1 MASSSTQ
8 VLAKALK
15 LSAVL
20 VVAVAA
26 LCSLVGYL
34 IVGIDGV
41 LTALLGAAIAL
52 VFTSMTLL
60 SVLFGARLPL
70 GGFYGL
76 VLGGWLLKV
85 VLFAVLLA
93 ALQRMEFIHGLT
105 LFFAI
110 VISVLGSL
118 GIDSWV
124 VLRSRIPTIDSR
136 D

>member
-8 VLAKALK
+8 VFAKALK
-15 LSAVL
+15 LSALL
-20 VVAVAA
+20 VVSVAVI
-26 LCSLVGYL
+26 CSIVGFLV
-34 IVGIDGV
+34 VGIDG
-41 LTALLGAAIAL
+41 LWTALIGAAIAL
-52 VFTSMTLL
+52 VFTSLTVL

-76 VLGGWLLKV
+76 VLGGWLLKI
-85 VLFAVLLA
+85 VLFAVLMA
-93 ALQRMEFIHGLT
+93 ALQRMDFIHGPT

-110 VISVLGSL
+110 VLSVLGSL

>member
-8 VLAKALK
+8 VFAKALK
-15 LSAVL
+15 LSALLVISVAVICSIIGFL
-20 VVAVAA
+20 VVGV
-26 LCSLVGYL
+26 
-34 IVGIDGV
+34 DG
-41 LTALLGAAIAL
+41 LWTALIGSAIAL
-52 VFTSMTLL
+52 VFTSLTVL

-76 VLGGWLLKV
+76 VLGGWLLKI
-85 VLFAVLLA
+85 VLFAVLMA
-93 ALQRMEFIHGLT
+93 ALQRMDFIHGPT

-110 VISVLGSL
+110 VLSVLGSL

>member
-8 VLAKALK
+8 VFGKALK
-15 LSAVL
+15 LSALL
-20 VVAVAA
+20 VVSVAVI
-26 LCSLVGYL
+26 CSIIGFLV
-34 IVGIDGV
+34 VGIGG
-41 LTALLGAAIAL
+41 LWTALIGSAIAL
-52 VFTSMTLL
+52 VFTSLTVL

-85 VLFAVLLA
+85 VLFAVLMA
-93 ALQRMEFIHGLT
+93 ALQRMDFIHGPT

-110 VISVLGSL
+110 VLSVLGSL

>member
-1 MASSSTQ
+1 VASSSTQ
-8 VLAKALK
+8 VFAKALK
-15 LSAVL
+15 LSALL
-20 VVAVAA
+20 VVSVAVIG
-26 LCSLVGYL
+26 SLIGFLVVG
-34 IVGIDGV
+34 VDG
-41 LTALLGAAIAL
+41 LWTALIGSAIAL
-52 VFTSMTLL
+52 VFTSLTVL

-76 VLGGWLLKV
+76 VLGGWLLKI
-85 VLFAVLLA
+85 VLFAVLMA
-93 ALQRMEFIHGLT
+93 ALQRMDFIHGPT

-110 VISVLGSL
+110 VLSVLGSL

>member
-1 MASSSTQ
+1 VATSSTQ
-8 VLAKALK
+8 VFTKALK
-15 LSAVL
+15 LSAIL

-34 IVGIDGV
+34 LVGTDGV

-52 VFTSMTLL
+52 VFTSMTIL

-85 VLFAVLLA
+85 VLFGVLLA
-93 ALQRMEFIHGLT
+93 VLQRMDFIHGPT

-110 VISVLGSL
+110 VLSVLGSL

-124 VLRSRIPTIDSR
+124 VLRARIPTVESGD
-136 D
+136 

>member
-26 LCSLVGYL
+26 LCSLAGYL

-93 ALQRMEFIHGLT
+93 ALQRMDFIHGPT

-110 VISVLGSL
+110 VLSVLGSL

>member
-8 VLAKALK
+8 VFSKALK
-15 LSAVL
+15 LSALL
-20 VVAVAA
+20 VVSVAA
-26 LCSLVGYL
+26 IGSLIGFLVVG
-34 IVGIDGV
+34 VDG
-41 LTALLGAAIAL
+41 LWTALIGSAIAL
-52 VFTSMTLL
+52 VFTSLTVL

-76 VLGGWLLKV
+76 VLGGWLLKI
-85 VLFAVLLA
+85 VLFAVLMA
-93 ALQRMEFIHGLT
+93 ALQRMDFIHGPT

-110 VISVLGSL
+110 VLSVLGSL

>member
-8 VLAKALK
+8 VFAKALN
-15 LSAVL
+15 LSALL
-20 VVAVAA
+20 VVSVAVI
-26 LCSLVGYL
+26 CSIIGYL
-34 IVGIDGV
+34 VVGVDG
-41 LTALLGAAIAL
+41 LWTALIGSAIAL
-52 VFTSMTLL
+52 VFTSLTVL

-76 VLGGWLLKV
+76 VLGGWLLKI
-85 VLFAVLLA
+85 VLFAVLMA
-93 ALQRMEFIHGLT
+93 ALQRMDFIHGPT

-110 VISVLGSL
+110 VLSVLGSL
-118 GIDSWV
+118 SIDSWV

>member
-20 VVAVAA
+20 VVSVAA

-93 ALQRMEFIHGLT
+93 ALQRMEFIHGPT

>member
-1 MASSSTQ
+1 MATSSTQ
-8 VLAKALK
+8 VFTKALK
-15 LSAVL
+15 LSAIL

-26 LCSLVGYL
+26 ICSLVGYL
-34 IVGIDGV
+34 LVGTDGV

-52 VFTSMTLL
+52 VFTSMTIL

-85 VLFAVLLA
+85 VLFGVLLA
-93 ALQRMEFIHGLT
+93 ALQRMDFIHGPT

-110 VISVLGSL
+110 VLSVLGSL

-124 VLRSRIPTIDSR
+124 VLRARIPTVESGD
-136 D
+136 

>member
-93 ALQRMEFIHGLT
+93 ALQRMEFIHGPT

>member
-1 MASSSTQ
+1 VASSSTQ

-26 LCSLVGYL
+26 LCSLVGFL

-93 ALQRMEFIHGLT
+93 ALQRMDFIHGPT

-110 VISVLGSL
+110 VLSVLGSL

>member
-8 VLAKALK
+8 VFAKALK
-15 LSAVL
+15 LSALL
-20 VVAVAA
+20 VVSVAVI
-26 LCSLVGYL
+26 CSIVGFLV
-34 IVGIDGV
+34 VGIDG
-41 LTALLGAAIAL
+41 LWTALIGAAIAL
-52 VFTSMTLL
+52 VFTSLTVL

-76 VLGGWLLKV
+76 VLGGWLLKI
-85 VLFAVLLA
+85 VLFAVLLS
-93 ALQRMEFIHGLT
+93 ALQRMDFIHGPT

-110 VISVLGSL
+110 VLSVLGSL

>member
-8 VLAKALK
+8 VFANALK
-15 LSAVL
+15 LSALL
-20 VVAVAA
+20 VGSVAVI
-26 LCSLVGYL
+26 CSMIGFLV
-34 IVGIDGV
+34 VGIDG
-41 LTALLGAAIAL
+41 LWTALIGAAIAL
-52 VFTSMTLL
+52 VFTSLTVL

-76 VLGGWLLKV
+76 VLGGWLLKI
-85 VLFAVLLA
+85 VLFALLMA
-93 ALQRMEFIHGLT
+93 ALQRMDFIHGPT

-110 VISVLGSL
+110 VLSVLGSL
-118 GIDSWV
+118 SIDSWV

>member
-8 VLAKALK
+8 VFAKALK
-15 LSAVL
+15 LSALL
-20 VVAVAA
+20 VGSVAVI
-26 LCSLVGYL
+26 CSIIGFLV
-34 IVGIDGV
+34 VGIDG
-41 LTALLGAAIAL
+41 LWTALIGAAIAL
-52 VFTSMTLL
+52 VFTSLTVL

-76 VLGGWLLKV
+76 VLGGWLLKI
-85 VLFAVLLA
+85 VLFALLMA
-93 ALQRMEFIHGLT
+93 ALQRMDFIHGPT

-110 VISVLGSL
+110 VLSVLGSL
-118 GIDSWV
+118 SIDSWV

>member
-8 VLAKALK
+8 VFAKALK
-15 LSAVL
+15 LSALL
-20 VVAVAA
+20 VVSVAVI
-26 LCSLVGYL
+26 CSIIGYL
-34 IVGIDGV
+34 VVGVDG
-41 LTALLGAAIAL
+41 LWTALIGSAIAL
-52 VFTSMTLL
+52 VFTSLTVL

-76 VLGGWLLKV
+76 VLGGWLLKIV
-85 VLFAVLLA
+85 VFAVLMA
-93 ALQRMEFIHGLT
+93 ALQRMDFIHGPT

-110 VISVLGSL
+110 VLSVLGSL
-118 GIDSWV
+118 SIDSWV

>member
-26 LCSLVGYL
+26 LCSLVGFL
-34 IVGIDGV
+34 IVGIEGV

-93 ALQRMEFIHGLT
+93 ALQRMEFIHGPT

-110 VISVLGSL
+110 VLSVLGSL

>member
-8 VLAKALK
+8 VFAKALK
-15 LSAVL
+15 LSALL
-20 VVAVAA
+20 VVSVAVI
-26 LCSLVGYL
+26 CSIIGFLV
-34 IVGIDGV
+34 VGVDG
-41 LTALLGAAIAL
+41 LWTALIGAAIAL
-52 VFTSMTLL
+52 VFTSLTVL

-76 VLGGWLLKV
+76 VLGGWLLKI
-85 VLFAVLLA
+85 VLFAVLMA
-93 ALQRMEFIHGLT
+93 ALQRMDFIHGPT

-110 VISVLGSL
+110 VLSVLGSL

-124 VLRSRIPTIDSR
+124 VLRSRIPTIDLR

>member
-8 VLAKALK
+8 VFAKALK
-15 LSAVL
+15 LSVLL
-20 VVAVAA
+20 VVSVAVI
-26 LCSLVGYL
+26 CSIIGYL
-34 IVGIDGV
+34 VVGVDG
-41 LTALLGAAIAL
+41 LWTALIGSAIAL
-52 VFTSMTLL
+52 VFTSLTVL

-76 VLGGWLLKV
+76 VLGGWLLKI
-85 VLFAVLLA
+85 VLFALLMA
-93 ALQRMEFIHGLT
+93 ALQRMDFIHGPT

-110 VISVLGSL
+110 VLSVLGSL
-118 GIDSWV
+118 SIDSWV

>member
-8 VLAKALK
+8 VFAKALK
-15 LSAVL
+15 LSALL
-20 VVAVAA
+20 VVSVGVV
-26 LCSLVGYL
+26 CSVVGYFLVGT
-34 IVGIDGV
+34 DGV

-52 VFTSMTLL
+52 VFTSMTIL

-85 VLFAVLLA
+85 VLFGVLLA
-93 ALQRMEFIHGLT
+93 GLQRMDFIHGPT

-110 VISVLGSL
+110 VLSVLGSL

-124 VLRSRIPTIDSR
+124 VLRSQIPTIDSR

>member
-26 LCSLVGYL
+26 LCSLVGFL

-93 ALQRMEFIHGLT
+93 ALQRMDFIHGPT

-110 VISVLGSL
+110 VLSVLGSL

>member
-1 MASSSTQ
+1 MVTSSTQ
-8 VLAKALK
+8 AFTKALK
-15 LSAVL
+15 LSALL
-20 VVAVAA
+20 VVSVAA
-26 LCSLVGYL
+26 ICSLVGYL
-34 IVGIDGV
+34 LVGIDGV

-52 VFTSMTLL
+52 VFTSMTIL
-60 SVLFGARLPL
+60 SVLFGAKLPL

-85 VLFAVLLA
+85 VLFAFLLA
-93 ALQRMEFIHGLT
+93 ALQRMDFIHGPT

-110 VISVLGSL
+110 VLSVLGSL

-124 VLRSRIPTIDSR
+124 VLRSRIPTVESR

>member
-8 VLAKALK
+8 VFAKALK
-15 LSAVL
+15 LSALL
-20 VVAVAA
+20 VVSVAVI
-26 LCSLVGYL
+26 CSIIGYL
-34 IVGIDGV
+34 VVGVDG
-41 LTALLGAAIAL
+41 LWTALIGSAIAL
-52 VFTSMTLL
+52 VFTSLTVL

-76 VLGGWLLKV
+76 VLGGWLLKI
-85 VLFAVLLA
+85 VLFALLMG
-93 ALQRMEFIHGLT
+93 ALQRMDFIHGPT

-110 VISVLGSL
+110 VLSVLGSL
-118 GIDSWV
+118 SIDSWV

>member
-1 MASSSTQ
+1 MATSSTQ
-8 VLAKALK
+8 VFTKALK
-15 LSAVL
+15 LSAIL

-34 IVGIDGV
+34 LVGTDGV

-52 VFTSMTLL
+52 VFTSMTIL

-85 VLFAVLLA
+85 VLFGVLLA
-93 ALQRMEFIHGLT
+93 VLQRMDFIHGPT

-110 VISVLGSL
+110 VLSVLGSL

-124 VLRSRIPTIDSR
+124 VLRARIPTVESGD
-136 D
+136 

>member
-76 VLGGWLLKV
+76 VLGGWLIKV

-93 ALQRMEFIHGLT
+93 ALQRMEFIHGPT

>member
-8 VLAKALK
+8 VFAKALK
-15 LSAVL
+15 LSALL
-20 VVAVAA
+20 VVSVAVI
-26 LCSLVGYL
+26 CSIIGYL
-34 IVGIDGV
+34 LVGIDG
-41 LTALLGAAIAL
+41 LWTALIGAAIAL
-52 VFTSMTLL
+52 VFTSLTVL

-76 VLGGWLLKV
+76 VLGGWLLKI
-85 VLFAVLLA
+85 VLFAVLMA
-93 ALQRMEFIHGLT
+93 ALQRMEFIHGPT

-110 VISVLGSL
+110 VLSVLGSL

>member
-8 VLAKALK
+8 VFAKALK
-15 LSAVL
+15 LSALL
-20 VVAVAA
+20 VVSVAVI
-26 LCSLVGYL
+26 CSIIGFLV
-34 IVGIDGV
+34 VGVDG
-41 LTALLGAAIAL
+41 LWTALIGSAIAL
-52 VFTSMTLL
+52 VFTSLTVL

-76 VLGGWLLKV
+76 VLGGWLLKI
-85 VLFAVLLA
+85 VLFAVLMA
-93 ALQRMEFIHGLT
+93 ALQRMDFIHGPT

-110 VISVLGSL
+110 VLSVLGSL

>member
-1 MASSSTQ
+1 MASSNTQ
-8 VLAKALK
+8 VFAKALK
-15 LSAVL
+15 LSALL
-20 VVAVAA
+20 VVSVAA
-26 LCSLVGYL
+26 IGSLIGFLVVG
-34 IVGIDGV
+34 VDG
-41 LTALLGAAIAL
+41 LWTALIGSAIAL
-52 VFTSMTLL
+52 VFTSLTVL

-76 VLGGWLLKV
+76 VLGGWLLKI
-85 VLFAVLLA
+85 VLFAVLMA
-93 ALQRMEFIHGLT
+93 ALQRMDFIHGPT

-110 VISVLGSL
+110 VLSVLGSL

>member
-1 MASSSTQ
+1 VASSSTQ
-8 VLAKALK
+8 VFAKALK
-15 LSAVL
+15 LSALL
-20 VVAVAA
+20 VVSVAVI
-26 LCSLVGYL
+26 CSIIGFLV
-34 IVGIDGV
+34 VGVDG
-41 LTALLGAAIAL
+41 LWTALIGSAIAL
-52 VFTSMTLL
+52 AFTSLTVL

-76 VLGGWLLKV
+76 VLGGWLLKI
-85 VLFAVLLA
+85 VLFAVLMA
-93 ALQRMEFIHGLT
+93 ALQRMEFIHGPT

-110 VISVLGSL
+110 VLSVLGSL

>member
-8 VLAKALK
+8 VFAKALK
-15 LSAVL
+15 LSALL
-20 VVAVAA
+20 VVSVAVI
-26 LCSLVGYL
+26 CSIIGYL
-34 IVGIDGV
+34 VVGVDG
-41 LTALLGAAIAL
+41 LWTALIGAAIAL
-52 VFTSMTLL
+52 VFTSLTIL

-76 VLGGWLLKV
+76 VLGGWLLKI
-85 VLFAVLLA
+85 VLFALLMA
-93 ALQRMEFIHGLT
+93 ALQRMDFVHGPT

-110 VISVLGSL
+110 VLSVLGSL
-118 GIDSWV
+118 SIDSWV

>member
-8 VLAKALK
+8 VFAKALK
-15 LSAVL
+15 LSALL
-20 VVAVAA
+20 VVSVAVI
-26 LCSLVGYL
+26 CSIIGFLV
-34 IVGIDGV
+34 VGIDG
-41 LTALLGAAIAL
+41 LWTALIGAAIAL
-52 VFTSMTLL
+52 VFTSLTVL

-76 VLGGWLLKV
+76 VLGGWLLKI
-85 VLFAVLLA
+85 VLFAVLMA
-93 ALQRMEFIHGLT
+93 ALQRMDFIHGPT

-110 VISVLGSL
+110 VLSVLGSL
-118 GIDSWV
+118 CIDSWV

>member
-1 MASSSTQ
+1 MATSTTQ
-8 VLAKALK
+8 VFAKALK
-15 LSAVL
+15 LSALL
-20 VVAVAA
+20 VVTVAA
-26 LCSLVGYL
+26 VCSLVGYL
-34 IVGIDGV
+34 LVGVDGV
-41 LTALLGAAIAL
+41 LTAMLGSAIAL
-52 VFTSMTLL
+52 VFTSMTIL

-85 VLFAVLLA
+85 VLFGILLA
-93 ALQRMEFIHGLT
+93 VLQRMEFIHGPT